1 MSLTLIGSLCALGT
15 ALTWALV
22 SLMGRHLAARMSPAT
37 VNLVR
42 TGIGGFLLMALLFV
56 RGEQGALLRTPA
68 WVYLLLVGS
77 VATAL
82 VLGDTLF
89 FESTQHIGVGR
100 ALTIA
105 MSYPL
110 LSTGLAVLITGERLS
125 PLRLLGILITLFGLY
140 LIIGLRP
147 GAGKGQPARES
158 RGVSLAIV
166 AAVSWGIAPVIM
178 KPALAEIDPLTASA
192 IRLGAAAILLGAT
205 PWARGSTKLLL
216 SGGPRIHAA
225 VGGIGALTALTTIL
239 FVAGIKFAGVAI
251 GTVLSSTS
259 PLFAVPLEALL
270 LGERLVPRTILG
282 AVVTVLGIALMEL

>member
-1 MSLTLIGSLCALGT
+1 MSLTAIGSVCALGT

-22 SLMGRHLAARMSPAT
+22 SLLGRHLAARSSPAT

-42 TGIGGFLLMALLFV
+42 TGIGGFILIALLFA
-56 RGEQGALLRTPA
+56 RGEGGALLRTPA

-82 VLGDTLF
+82 VIGDTLF

-100 ALTIA
+100 ALTIG

-110 LSTGLAVLITGERLS
+110 LSTGLAVFITGERLTA
-125 PLRLLGILITLFGLY
+125 LRLLGILVTLFGLY
-140 LIIGLRP
+140 LIIGVRSS
-147 GAGKGQPARES
+147 AGEGRSARET
-158 RGVSLAIV
+158 RGVGLAIV
-166 AAVSWGIAPVIM
+166 AAVSWAISPVIM
-178 KPALAEIDPLTASA
+178 KPALAEIDPLAASA

-216 SGGPRIHAA
+216 SGGPRLHAA

-259 PLFAVPLEALL
+259 PLFAVAFEALL
-270 LGERLVPRTILG
+270 LGERLVARTMLG
-282 AVVTVLGIALMEL
+282 AAVTVLGIALMEL